1 MELPTREKELLTLTP
16 FLSYY
21 DPPRP
26 SVVSADTSSYGI
38 RATFFQEIDGNLK
51 FKKMN
56 FLTHS
61 IVLRGNM
68 HKLRVFKLCMGMLE
82 V

>member
-1 MELPTREKELLTLTP
+1 MELLKKRYCIGMELPTREKELLTLTP

-38 RATFFQEIDGNLK
+38 RATFFQEIDGNLNEFSHTLNSAERK
-51 FKKMN
+51 YAQIESF
-56 FLTHS
+56 
-61 IVLRGNM
+61 
-68 HKLRVFKLCMGMLE
+68 
-82 V
+82 